1 VRQYRVPALEK
12 AMAIL
17 ELLAQ
22 SDRELTATE
31 IHQEV
36 GIPKAT
42 AFMVLRQPQGAYE
55 DAVSAIRLSVPVV
68 LVREGEA
75 HRVTRRS

>member
-1 VRQYRVPALEK
+1 MGVGGVVFALF
-12 AMAIL
+12 AVGYIL
-17 ELLAQ
+17 GAW
-22 SDRELTATE
+22 
-31 IHQEV
+31 
-36 GIPKAT
+36 T

-68 LVREGEA
+68 LVQEGEA